1 MRRSAICSSSF
12 RHLALGLALA
22 SPFAS
27 AAPSPMQPGLW
38 EMRVTSTVAR
48 KTAPTEVTRECLTQQ
63 DLDDVTKTLP
73 RPDAKCSISNIE
85 TQGNRTTYDMACTR
99 DVYSNRGR
107 IELVVGTTN
116 YDGMADMKVSAPG
129 KTDTSITFVINAK
142 RIGDCSK

>member
-1 MRRSAICSSSF
+1 MRRSELCTSRF

-22 SPFAS
+22 SPLAA
-27 AAPSPMQPGLW
+27 AAPSPMMPGLW

-48 KTAPTEVTRECLTQQ
+48 KTLPTEVTRECLTQP
-63 DLDDVTKTLP
+63 DLDDATKTLP

-99 DVYSNRGR
+99 DVYTNRGR
-107 IELVVGTTN
+107 MELVVGTTN

-129 KTDTSITFVINAK
+129 NTDTSITFVINGK

>member
-107 IELVVGTTN
+107 MELVVGTRTTT
-116 YDGMADMKVSAPG
+116 AWR
-129 KTDTSITFVINAK
+129 T
-142 RIGDCSK
+142 